1 VVFGKHPEF
10 LKTLLLRNEN
20 YNRTLDLCDQLER
33 EGKLFIIA
41 PSAEIS
47 VSRIEKSYEKRE
59 ALYNHGY
66 GLMGEQVDNLLSFLS
81 F

>member
-1 VVFGKHPEF
+1 
-10 LKTLLLRNEN
+10 
-20 YNRTLDLCDQLER
+20 LCDQLER